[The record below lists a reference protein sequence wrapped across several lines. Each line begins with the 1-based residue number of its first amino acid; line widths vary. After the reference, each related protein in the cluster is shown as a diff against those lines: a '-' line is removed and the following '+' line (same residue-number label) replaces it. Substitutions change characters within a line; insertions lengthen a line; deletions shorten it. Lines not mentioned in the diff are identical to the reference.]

1 MPAAAAS
8 PLLTVYLEKRDALG
22 RFIRVRLGG
31 GGGGGGDV
39 EDVLQDLYI
48 KVATL
53 PADQEVREP
62 GAFLYRLTAN
72 LLTDRL
78 RSARRSGL
86 REGAWR
92 CSNQGTGPEE
102 DNDGAPSAERTVAAR
117 QQLGRLVTALDD
129 LSPTTRNIFQ
139 RHKFDG
145 RSYGEVATEL
155 GISKSSVEKHM
166 MRALRHLAVV
176 ARHED

>member
-1 MPAAAAS
+1 M
-8 PLLTVYLEKRDALG
+8 
-22 RFIRVRLGG
+22 
-31 GGGGGGDV
+31 
-39 EDVLQDLYI
+39 
-48 KVATL
+48 
-53 PADQEVREP
+53 
-62 GAFLYRLTAN
+62 
-72 LLTDRL
+72 
-78 RSARRSGL
+78 
-86 REGAWR
+86 
-92 CSNQGTGPEE
+92 
-102 DNDGAPSAERTVAAR
+102 AAR